1 MSHTEQW
8 KVRLHLFEDDGGTT
22 KAQVVLDTGTTEL
35 TGRGT
40 AHCNPSDTNVPEI
53 GDELAAGRAMEDLA
67 HQLLN
72 IAKNDVQ
79 DMAGPRPTT
88 PESAG
93 WPA

>member
-8 KVRLHLFEDDGGTT
+8 KVRLHLFEDDHGTT

-35 TGRGT
+35 TGRGA
-40 AHCNPSDTNVPEI
+40 AHCNPADTDVPEI

-72 IAKNDVQ
+72 IAANDVQ
-79 DMAGPRPTT
+79 DMAGPRPSTS
-88 PESAG
+88 ESIG
-93 WPA
+93 WPM